1 MWALSH
7 PEQQRP
13 VTAQRRR
20 PLAPRACPQCVVRR
34 KRPFPGGA
42 VSAALGPRG
51 LRRGALRPGAPQL
64 RVPSGPPHLSWSRG
78 SHRCGVA
85 AGWPARQH
93 PLRRQ
98 RLGLQQQPCGRV
110 LGSPA
115 LLTNRLHTGVSRD
128 PFRRDD
134 ALNSGARGPHSWFHY
149 EGHKSRKRCTGQG
162 LGCPGAHRRPSIRD
176 SLPRVFIGA
185 HHTGMIERLGHV
197 TELSLL
203 LEVRGQADNLRL
215 KVPAF

>member
-20 PLAPRACPQCVVRR
+20 PVAPRACPQCVVRR

-149 EGHKSRKRCTGQG
+149 EGHKSRRGARGKVWGAQG
-162 LGCPGAHRRPSIRD
+162 HIA
-176 SLPRVFIGA
+176 
-185 HHTGMIERLGHV
+185 
-197 TELSLL
+197 
-203 LEVRGQADNLRL
+203 
-215 KVPAF
+215 VPASVTRCPEFLLGLITQA